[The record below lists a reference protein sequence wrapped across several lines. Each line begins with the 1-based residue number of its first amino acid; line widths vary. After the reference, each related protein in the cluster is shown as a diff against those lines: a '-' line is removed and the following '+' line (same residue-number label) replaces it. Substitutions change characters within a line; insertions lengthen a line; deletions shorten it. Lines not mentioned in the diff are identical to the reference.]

1 MSNARIL
8 ANLMGTSTTIPS
20 SKLSLAAADMPSGTV
35 LQTQQTVF
43 KGQFTDSLTTNN
55 EEEVVTGLNCTITPT
70 STNSK
75 ILVQYLVHV
84 GAASFYD
91 IGINLYRS
99 VTANTG
105 THPLGTF
112 LKDSSANDI
121 KGAAAGNR
129 PVSFGV
135 ATLYASNDVGIYKNL
150 PCHGCALDHPNS
162 TSALTY
168 SFAFHYYAWSSA
180 AVYVNRTSNFANN
193 SQYDHMPV
201 STMTLMEI
209 AG

>member
-1 MSNARIL
+1 MSNARNL
-8 ANLMGTSTTIPS
+8 ANLLGTSTTIPS
-20 SKLSLAAADMPSGTV
+20 GKVVTGSLPSGTI
-35 LQTQQTVF
+35 LQIQQTVF
-43 KGQFTDSLTTNN
+43 KDQFTDSLTTNA

-70 STNSK
+70 STSSK

-84 GAASFYD
+84 GTSSFYD

-121 KGAAAGNR
+121 KGTAAGSR
-129 PVSFGV
+129 PRSFGV

-168 SFAFHYYAWSSA
+168 SFAFQYYAWSSQ
-180 AVYVNRTSNFANN
+180 AVYVNRTHNFANTA
-193 SQYDHMPV
+193 QYDHVPV

>member
-135 ATLYASNDVGIYKNL
+135 ATLYASNECWHI
-150 PCHGCALDHPNS
+150 
-162 TSALTY
+162 
-168 SFAFHYYAWSSA
+168 
-180 AVYVNRTSNFANN
+180 
-193 SQYDHMPV
+193 
-201 STMTLMEI
+201 
-209 AG
+209 